1 MWSWEKL
8 GLGFGE
14 DVGAVRGDFAL
25 LARFG
30 GGGWWRRQWWWVGS
44 NSYVVRQVGM
54 WTGVAING
62 PGPGP

>member
-1 MWSWEKL
+1 M
-8 GLGFGE
+8 
-14 DVGAVRGDFAL
+14 RGDFAL
-25 LARFG
+25 LARFA

-62 PGPGP
+62 PGPGTQWVLGL